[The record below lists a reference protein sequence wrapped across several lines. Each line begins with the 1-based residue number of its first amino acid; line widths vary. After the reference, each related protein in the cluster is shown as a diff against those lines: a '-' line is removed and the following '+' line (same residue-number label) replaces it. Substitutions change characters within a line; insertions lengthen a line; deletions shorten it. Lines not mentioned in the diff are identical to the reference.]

1 MRKNKE
7 VFALLIIGIGILFL
21 ILSMIQYLPEPFM
34 IATGAAIIAYGFVS
48 YLFEHFVY
56 KIGRAKIIDED
67 ERNIIITGKA
77 NTIVSEFS
85 NVGFIVLAFYSYFY
99 KHDLIGCIISVAI
112 FMLIHIV
119 YAISFKIFDKS

>member
-7 VFALLIIGIGILFL
+7 VFALIIIGVGVLLL
-21 ILSMIQYLPEPFM
+21 ILSIIQHLPEPFM

-48 YLFEHFVY
+48 YLLEHFVH

-67 ERNIIITGKA
+67 ERNIIIAGKA

-99 KHDLIGCIISVAI
+99 KHDLIGLIISVAI
-112 FMLIHIV
+112 FMLSHIV
-119 YAISFKIFDKS
+119 YAISFKIFDKN